1 MRAIPLT
8 AQNIAIVAE
17 SLGVS
22 EESIEDKLQKSKEA
36 YQEQQNL
43 EYTLEFFGADEKWL
57 EETKNKVQAI
67 AKSLPQNISRRN
79 AMVAMYGWIEKETK
93 IRGNLLIPMMEDA
106 EFAHAQCISMV
117 LNGRIDSYLKLI
129 SWD

>member
-8 AQNIAIVAE
+8 AQNIAIIAE

-22 EESIEDKLQKSKEA
+22 EESIEEKLQKSKEA
-36 YQEQQNL
+36 YQERQNL

-57 EETKNKVQAI
+57 EETKKRVKAI
-67 AKSLPQNISRRN
+67 AQTLPEDISRRD

-93 IRGNLLIPMMEDA
+93 IRGDLSIPMMSDA
-106 EFAHAQCISMV
+106 KYAHAQCIAKV
-117 LNGRIDSYLKLI
+117 LNGHIDSYLQLI